1 MQKGRDKGQGE
12 LEERKWR
19 HCEFSTL
26 PRAYSDSLAKATSSF
41 GLTQVA
47 SEHQGR
53 AEGECGEGEGTDLN
67 CIIGSIGS
75 RTCNVICPG
84 EWIRYSLFSI
94 HE

>member
-1 MQKGRDKGQGE
+1 MKA
-12 LEERKWR
+12 RKWR

-26 PRAYSDSLAKATSSF
+26 PRADSDSLAKATSSF

-53 AEGECGEGEGTDLN
+53 AEAGVRGREGTDLN